1 MTMRAPAEVGM
12 ALADVD
18 TPALVVDLDPL
29 ERNLARMAEAAAAA
43 GVALRPHAKTHKSV
57 HIAQK
62 QVALGAVGVCCQKV
76 SEAEAMVAGGIGDV
90 FVSNEVIGE
99 TKLRHLAGLA
109 RQAKVT
115 VSVDHTDGISALARA
130 AAELAATIHVMVDI
144 DIGDGRTGVAPGR
157 AALALARQVSAEASL
172 RFAGLQAYKGSAQHT
187 RDHAERRGLI
197 AEVIEQVR
205 MTRDLLAQN
214 GLECGT
220 ISGAGTGTYE
230 MEAASAVYTEIQ
242 PGSYVFMDV
251 DYAANKDRDGKPFA
265 EFEHSLFVLAT
276 VMSRV
281 ATDRAMLDAGT
292 KAVNID
298 LAMPQFVDRS
308 DLTYVHASDE
318 HGRVATP
325 GGAQALRLG
334 EKVRLIP
341 GHCDPTVNLYDW
353 YVAVRAGTVEAVW
366 PVSAR
371 GSVL

>member
-115 VSVDHTDGISALARA
+115 VAVDHGEGVSGLARA
-130 AAELAATIHVMVDI
+130 AAAIGATIHVMVDI
-144 DIGDGRTGVAPGR
+144 DIGDGRTGVAPGE
-157 AALALARQVSAEASL
+157 AALALARQVAGQPSL
-172 RFAGLQAYKGSAQHT
+172 RFAGLQAYRGGAQHI
-187 RDHAERRGLI
+187 RDHAERRDRI
-197 AEVIEQVR
+197 AQAIEQVC
-205 MTRDLLAQN
+205 MTRDLLAAD
-214 GLECGT
+214 GLDCAT

-251 DYAANKDRDGKPFA
+251 DYAANFDRDGEPFA
-265 EFEHSLFVLAT
+265 DFEHSLFVLAT

-281 ATDRAMLDAGT
+281 ATDWATLDAGT

-298 LAMPQFVDRS
+298 LAMPQFADRS
-308 DLTYVHASDE
+308 DVTYVRASDE
-318 HGRVATP
+318 HGRVETP
-325 GGAQALRLG
+325 DGAQALRLG

-353 YVAVRAGTVEAVW
+353 YVAVRNRTVEALW